1 MGELEACAAYW
12 HKLVLPS
19 VPILQR
25 NYGASS
31 CSSALDRIA
40 GTAYNGGII
49 YKKGIAPLPTVS
61 LNTAALIA
69 LAASVVALAVILGV
83 TVHRLNK
90 LLAHITRDTLLD
102 DEEGD
107 SSSLLQSDLRSRIGA
122 VSAQVTA
129 LVRAQE
135 KGLNRVG
142 IVRFN
147 PYEDTGGDLSF
158 ALAISNNEG
167 NGIVITSLHGRSNS
181 RFYAKPL
188 LNWTS
193 AYALSTEEADA
204 VRRAREAV

>member
-1 MGELEACAAYW
+1 MGEQEAWATCW
-12 HKLVLPS
+12 HSLVFPS
-19 VPILQR
+19 IPILQR
-25 NYGASS
+25 NDGASS

-40 GTAYNGGII
+40 GVVYNGGNTQ
-49 YKKGIAPLPTVS
+49 KKGIAPLPTVS

-69 LAASVVALAVILGV
+69 LAAAVVALAVILGV

-90 LLAHITRDTLLD
+90 LLARNKFDTNQD
-102 DEEGD
+102 GEEDGAAG
-107 SSSLLQSDLRSRIGA
+107 LLQSDLRGRIGA
-122 VSAQVTA
+122 LSAQVAA

-135 KGLNRVG
+135 QGLNRVG

-167 NGIVITSLHGRSNS
+167 NGIVISSLHGRSNS

-204 VRRAREAV
+204 VSRAREAA

>member
-1 MGELEACAAYW
+1 M
-12 HKLVLPS
+12 
-19 VPILQR
+19 
-25 NYGASS
+25 
-31 CSSALDRIA
+31 
-40 GTAYNGGII
+40 
-49 YKKGIAPLPTVS
+49 PTVS
-61 LNTAALIA
+61 VNTAALIA
-69 LAASVVALAVILGV
+69 LAAAVIALAVILGV

-90 LLAHITRDTLLD
+90 LLARNKLDTNQD
-102 DEEGD
+102 GEEDGAAG
-107 SSSLLQSDLRSRIGA
+107 LLQSDLRGRIGA
-122 VSAQVTA
+122 LYTQVSA

-135 KGLNRVG
+135 RGLNRVG

-204 VRRAREAV
+204 VRRAREAVYAPVTSG

>member
-1 MGELEACAAYW
+1 M
-12 HKLVLPS
+12 
-19 VPILQR
+19 
-25 NYGASS
+25 
-31 CSSALDRIA
+31 
-40 GTAYNGGII
+40 
-49 YKKGIAPLPTVS
+49 PTVS
-61 LNTAALIA
+61 VNTAALIA
-69 LAASVVALAVILGV
+69 LAAAVIALAVILGV

-90 LLAHITRDTLLD
+90 LLARNKLDTNQD
-102 DEEGD
+102 GEEDGA
-107 SSSLLQSDLRSRIGA
+107 SGLLQSDLRGRIGA
-122 VSAQVTA
+122 LYTQVSA

-135 KGLNRVG
+135 RGLNRVG

-204 VRRAREAV
+204 VRRAREAVYAPVTSG